1 MRGPYARMAES
12 LHELWMFAMNEN
24 HNEKLTEPRKY
35 EQSGLYPE
43 TGKPF
48 RLWALLGWLTLL
60 IAVLAGAAA
69 LLNILLLP

>member
-1 MRGPYARMAES
+1 
-12 LHELWMFAMNEN
+12 MNEN
-24 HNEKLTEPRKY
+24 EQHNEPRQY

-60 IAVLAGAAA
+60 IGVLAGVAA